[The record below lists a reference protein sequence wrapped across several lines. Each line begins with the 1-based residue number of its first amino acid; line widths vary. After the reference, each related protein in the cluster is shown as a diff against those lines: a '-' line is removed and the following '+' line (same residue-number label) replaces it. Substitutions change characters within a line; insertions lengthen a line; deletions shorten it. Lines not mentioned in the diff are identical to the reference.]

1 MQLDYHADYDFEGG
15 SAAIASSSSVAPPT
29 GSPVPRDFSA
39 TRSEIS
45 VDSMERTN
53 VITSHG
59 PMMGGEHSDAWLDDL
74 QQRGATIV
82 QVKIKKKNLN
92 FGGKIFFASFL
103 KLKKKN

>member
-1 MQLDYHADYDFEGG
+1 M
-15 SAAIASSSSVAPPT
+15 ASSSSAAPPT

-59 PMMGGEHSDAWLDDL
+59 PMGGEVDAWLDDL
-74 QQRGATIV
+74 QQRGAKIV
-82 QVKIKKKNLN
+82 QVGL
-92 FGGKIFFASFL
+92 
-103 KLKKKN
+103 